1 MCEVLASLALE
12 AIGIWS
18 QKVLCMEWLIFI
30 CRPAWAGPIFTANF
44 SQTLT
49 WNHEEEEEEEK
60 NVPTVI
66 SKQGGNPASWS
77 LYTTSQEAGGGVPQH
92 QPAQVLAL

>member
-49 WNHEEEEEEEK
+49 WNHEEEEEEK